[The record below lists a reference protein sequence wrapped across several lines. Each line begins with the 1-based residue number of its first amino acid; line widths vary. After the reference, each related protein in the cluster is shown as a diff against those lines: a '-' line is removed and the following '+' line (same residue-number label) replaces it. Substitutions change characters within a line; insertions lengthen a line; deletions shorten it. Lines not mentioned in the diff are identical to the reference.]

1 MPTTPEQKKAQ
12 SHTLGHHAF
21 DANKDDVTRVKEN
34 TSVPAKDNKE
44 KSLKEVWDGMTQRQR
59 AEFISRPDLTVKE
72 LEYLDTTLGITKNP
86 AESTLSATPSLMT
99 IKGLVNEARLLAPK
113 ATNWL
118 PTVFGAAGGW
128 GGGAVAGAGAGP
140 GAAISAKVVG
150 SAIGGGTGEAVR
162 QGVMHAI
169 GQDDPNYTWGQRAK
183 DVGREALEQGG
194 TELIFSKL
202 AKALRPTFDKSIDK
216 IAAVGALSGASPL
229 GAVGTH
235 DLETVMEDL
244 IEHAEVPGNEVIK
257 IGDMGNL
264 IKSAKADIGN
274 KVDLAMMQ
282 PVVRGGKKIPLGS
295 AEADVTPVRD
305 RITSLL
311 TAHPSEAAGKIGED
325 PTKFANIRARANKY
339 STPST
344 FRELTDHRIKLNNN
358 LRALYDL
365 PKGEQAKF
373 LLEHPSLEL
382 DKIEADA
389 IRDIIYPE
397 MDRAS
402 GHPIGTTAK
411 LQNKRGALMS
421 LSAYFDDK
429 VGVAAKV
436 HAKSREI
443 SGTPW
448 HKRGN
453 FSTYL
458 SSSGK
463 PGGSLHRMG
472 ALIIKPNP
480 EKEASSLVSS
490 AFGNKGT
497 TKAAKALTTP
507 AGTEVMSSPLRY
519 LMNPGNAFGPDT
531 HEKETDEE
539 QNTEPTQDQDNE
551 QEPTTNPGVSSIRE
565 LREEAERRRP
575 QQVASAENSS
585 VKPAWTHIYDP
596 ISGEIKAV

>member
-1 MPTTPEQKKAQ
+1 MPLTPEQKKA
-12 SHTLGHHAF
+12 HTLGPNTPEAPK
-21 DANKDDVTRVKEN
+21 KDIA
-34 TSVPAKDNKE
+34 VPSKDNKE

-59 AEFISRPDLTVKE
+59 REFLSRPDLTQKE
-72 LEYLDTTLGITKNP
+72 LEYLDSTLGITKIHP
-86 AESTLSATPSLMT
+86 DATVSATPSLMT
-99 IKGLVNEARLLAPK
+99 IKGLINEARLLAPK
-113 ATNWL
+113 VTNWL

-128 GGGAVAGAGAGP
+128 GGGVAAGAAAGP
-140 GAAISAKVVG
+140 GAVIPAKVAG
-150 SAIGGGTGEAVR
+150 SSIGGGTGEILR
-162 QGVMHAI
+162 QGIMHAT
-169 GQDDPNYTWGQRAK
+169 GQEDSDYTWKQRAK
-183 DVGREALEQGG
+183 DVGKEALEQGG
-194 TELIFSKL
+194 TELMFSKL
-202 AKALRPTFDKSIDK
+202 SKALRPTFDKSIDK
-216 IAAVGALSGASPL
+216 IVSVGALSGASPL

-244 IEHAEVPGNEVIK
+244 IEHEKLPGNEIVK
-257 IGDMGNL
+257 IGDVSEL
-264 IKSAKADIGN
+264 IKTAKRDIGN

-282 PVVRGGKKIPLGS
+282 PVERGGKKIPLGS
-295 AEADVTPVRD
+295 AEANVTPVRD
-305 RITSLL
+305 RLL
-311 TAHPSEAAGKIGED
+311 SKLTEHPSEAAGKIGED

-339 STPST
+339 SKPST

-397 MDRAS
+397 MDMAS

-507 AGTEVMSSPLRY
+507 AGTEVLSAPLRY

-539 QNTEPTQDQDNE
+539 QNTEPAQDQDNE
-551 QEPTTNPGVSSIRE
+551 QEPTTNPGVSSI
-565 LREEAERRRP
+565 LQLIEEAKSRNPRK
-575 QQVASAENSS
+575 SA
-585 VKPAWTHIYDP
+585 
-596 ISGEIKAV
+596 